1 MITNVIPS
9 RITEAR
15 ESRAMSMEDLAERI
29 HVTRQ
34 SVSKYERG
42 IVCPS
47 PETLQTISFS
57 LDFPI
62 EFFYKPEA
70 DSNAKASPLFFRS
83 NSTALKKVKL
93 ACKYQIKWVNEI
105 KRQLEEYVDLIECDV
120 PTIDK
125 EYETLTPED
134 IEELALEVRDKWGLS
149 DKPIGDLIG
158 ILENRGIIVTR
169 FATSKF
175 CPFNKI
181 DAFSSWKDGTPYI
194 LYHPEQ
200 KSAVRTR
207 FSICH
212 ELGHLIMHSAITD
225 SDSIRKDIVDLADE
239 QADRFAAAFLLPA
252 TSFPNDIHG
261 TSILALES
269 IKAKWGAAL
278 STMIRRCKTL
288 ELLTDNQVDYLQRQM
303 STNRYWRKEP
313 LDDKLTIQQ
322 PELLRDAIKLI
333 VDEQVISKKTFFEEC
348 AMSQRD
354 VQTIC
359 ELPDDFFD
367 DFTYR
372 KKPVLRLVTP

>member
-1 MITNVIPS
+1 M
-9 RITEAR
+9 
-15 ESRAMSMEDLAERI
+15 
-29 HVTRQ
+29 
-34 SVSKYERG
+34 
-42 IVCPS
+42 
-47 PETLQTISFS
+47 
-57 LDFPI
+57 
-62 EFFYKPEA
+62 
-70 DSNAKASPLFFRS
+70 
-83 NSTALKKVKL
+83 
-93 ACKYQIKWVNEI
+93 
-105 KRQLEEYVDLIECDV
+105 
-120 PTIDK
+120 
-125 EYETLTPED
+125 
-134 IEELALEVRDKWGLS
+134 
-149 DKPIGDLIG
+149 
-158 ILENRGIIVTR
+158 
-169 FATSKF
+169 
-175 CPFNKI
+175 
-181 DAFSSWKDGTPYI
+181 
-194 LYHPEQ
+194 
-200 KSAVRTR
+200 
-207 FSICH
+207 
-212 ELGHLIMHSAITD
+212 
-225 SDSIRKDIVDLADE
+225 ADE

-333 VDEQVISKKTFFEEC
+333 VDEQVISKKTFLEEC